1 VQQDH
6 AILREQVPVFVGFSK
21 AQYPGHVLMI
31 YLLDRMS
38 VARYW
43 TGVNWKVGPAH
54 SFRSLFTTSPQ
65 SLPKRVL
72 TQCDLVFPLSPFT
85 SSLYISFNSVV

>member
-6 AILREQVPVFVGFSK
+6 AILREQVSVFVGFSK
-21 AQYPGHVLMI
+21 ARYPGHVLMI
-31 YLLDRMS
+31 YLLDSMS

-43 TGVNWKVGPAH
+43 TRVNWKLGPAR
-54 SFRSLFTTSPQ
+54 SFRSLFTTGPQ

-72 TQCDLVFPLSPFT
+72 TQCDLVLPLSPVT
-85 SSLYISFNSVV
+85 SSLYISFNSVF